1 MILMILFFQGLRGYD
16 PLMASILITPMA
28 IGLIIAGPL
37 GGNLSDKYGSRLIST
52 GGLVLSLVGL
62 VGLSMMQYDTTYRV
76 LAVWM
81 FVHGFGSGLFQPPNT
96 SAIMA
101 SVPLKRRGVA
111 SSMRSFLNTSG
122 MVISM
127 TIALPLLLSTIP
139 LEMMMNMFVV
149 GGMNMP
155 IDTQITFTT
164 GIAFVFFIS
173 SVLTVPAIIVS
184 AMRGSEDVGRSREQA
199 G

>member
-111 SSMRSFLNTSG
+111 SSMRSFLSNAG

-127 TIALPLLLSTIP
+127 TLALPLLLNTIP
-139 LEMMMNMFVV
+139 LDDEHV
-149 GGMNMP
+149 
-155 IDTQITFTT
+155 
-164 GIAFVFFIS
+164 
-173 SVLTVPAIIVS
+173 
-184 AMRGSEDVGRSREQA
+184 RCGRYEHAHRYTDHVHHRDCICFLHLIGAHGPGDHCFGNA
-199 G
+199 GE

>member
-1 MILMILFFQGLRGYD
+1 
-16 PLMASILITPMA
+16 
-28 IGLIIAGPL
+28 
-37 GGNLSDKYGSRLIST
+37 
-52 GGLVLSLVGL
+52 
-62 VGLSMMQYDTTYRV
+62 
-76 LAVWM
+76 M

-111 SSMRSFLNTSG
+111 SSMRSFLSNAG

-127 TIALPLLLSTIP
+127 TLALPLLLNTIP
-139 LEMMMNMFVV
+139 LDLMMNMFVV
-149 GGMNMP
+149 GGMSMP